1 MQLLYGKERAFQAHL
16 RTFFFHISAVPEK
29 LGVYK
34 LEISSSAYGRRGPLL
49 AGFDT
54 SFNFIL
60 RLRIK
65 DDLVLDKLS
74 CTQWEE
80 WA

>member
-1 MQLLYGKERAFQAHL
+1 MQLLYGKGSGFEAHL
-16 RTFFFHISAVPEK
+16 RMLFFYISAVPGK
-29 LGVYK
+29 LGVCK
-34 LEISSSAYGRRGPLL
+34 LEISSSTGRRGPLL
-49 AGFDT
+49 AGFDILL
-54 SFNFIL
+54 NFIL

-74 CTQWEE
+74 CTQLEE

>member
-1 MQLLYGKERAFQAHL
+1 MGKESSFQAHL
-16 RTFFFHISAVPEK
+16 RIFMSTVTGK
-29 LGVYK
+29 LGMCK
-34 LEISSSAYGRRGPLL
+34 LEISSCTVRMGPLL

-54 SFNFIL
+54 SYNFIL

-65 DDLVLDKLS
+65 DDLILDKLS

>member
-1 MQLLYGKERAFQAHL
+1 MQLLYGKESAFQVRL
-16 RTFFFHISAVPEK
+16 RTFFYISAVPGK
-29 LGVYK
+29 LGVCK
-34 LEISSSAYGRRGPLL
+34 LEISSSTYGRRGPLL

-74 CTQWEE
+74 STQWEE

>member
-1 MQLLYGKERAFQAHL
+1 MQLLYGKESGFQAQL
-16 RTFFFHISAVPEK
+16 RMFFFYISAVPGK
-29 LGVYK
+29 LGMCK
-34 LEISSSAYGRRGPLL
+34 LEISSSTGRRGPLL

-54 SFNFIL
+54 LFNSIL